1 MVFCWRCGTEIPGGA
16 AFCPSCGAAAGATGG
31 QVPMSGMSTVT
42 KDPVAQE
49 YWVSKLFAFLIDAA
63 IVYAVIGLVVA
74 AAALPGF
81 IEGVLVPG
89 SSPSGFPFGAFFGT
103 FASLVLV
110 LYLTVTEGTYG
121 KTIGK
126 GVMRLQVTT
135 DAHPSLSLGQAFLRN
150 LSKINWVLL
159 FLDVVVGLPVDP
171 GYTRKLSDRFLG
183 TSVIR
188 SA

>member
-1 MVFCWRCGTEIPGGA
+1 
-16 AFCPSCGAAAGATGG
+16 
-31 QVPMSGMSTVT
+31 MSR
-42 KDPVAQE
+42 
-49 YWVSKLFAFLIDAA
+49 LFAFVIDAA

-89 SSPSGFPFGAFFGT
+89 FSPSGFPFGAFFGT

-110 LYLTVTEGTYG
+110 LYFTVAEGTYG

-135 DAHPSLSLGQAFLRN
+135 DAHASPSLGQAFLRN

-159 FLDVVVGLPVDP
+159 FLDVVVGLAVDP
-171 GYTRKLSDRFLG
+171 GYTKKFSDRFLG
-183 TSVIR
+183 TSVTR